1 MNIQTLI
8 VASRTNVKE
17 GRKSFLDIRL
27 QVTQFLIKVRNL
39 VGENIIDGEN
49 VKTGLKS
56 VQSLLNN
63 HLSLPYINF
72 VTLLNQK
79 SGNLVSSVV
88 TLCNFSRLEL
98 KKKTAKFS
106 SALHRCIICFT
117 VTWNGGGSV

>member
-17 GRKSFLDIRL
+17 GQKPFLDIRL

-39 VGENIIDGEN
+39 VGENRIDGET

-56 VQSLLNN
+56 VHSLLNK

-72 VTLLNQK
+72 VTLLSQK
-79 SGNLVSSVV
+79 SGNLVSS
-88 TLCNFSRLEL
+88 R
-98 KKKTAKFS
+98 
-106 SALHRCIICFT
+106 
-117 VTWNGGGSV
+117 